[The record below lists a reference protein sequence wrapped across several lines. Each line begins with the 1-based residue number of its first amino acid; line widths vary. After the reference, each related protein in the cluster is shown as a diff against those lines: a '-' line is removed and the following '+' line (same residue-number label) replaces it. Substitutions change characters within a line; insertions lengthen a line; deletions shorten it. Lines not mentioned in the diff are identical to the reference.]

1 MEQFITIID
10 FVALGVEAAG
20 VVVIVAG
27 FIFAT
32 YRFLRNPK
40 VEGSTHQAYLGYRHA
55 VGRSLLIGLDF
66 LIAGDLIKTVIIAN
80 TGSQVATLAAVVLVR
95 AFLAFTLH
103 IEIEGQLPWHASKTK
118 PAPYDGNKPSSIHQN
133 HQE

>member
-1 MEQFITIID
+1 MEHFITIID
-10 FVALGVEAAG
+10 FVALGVEVAG

-40 VEGSTHQAYLGYRHA
+40 VKGSTHLAYLDYRHA

-95 AFLAFTLH
+95 AFLGFTLH

-118 PAPYDGNKPSSIHQN
+118 PAHHDDNKPSHT